1 MNMPAAPQFPLTLM
15 YAVPAAA
22 ALAAL
27 APSAAA
33 AVQSALL
40 DAAAGRLKLAMAP
53 GRREGV
59 LAAAGRRVLCQ
70 PHGARL
76 MVLLLAA
83 APPGDGPA
91 TARSVREVRM
101 II

>member
-33 AVQSALL
+33 DRKS
-40 DAAAGRLKLAMAP
+40 
-53 GRREGV
+53 GV
-59 LAAAGRRVLCQ
+59 
-70 PHGARL
+70 
-76 MVLLLAA
+76 
-83 APPGDGPA
+83 
-91 TARSVREVRM
+91 
-101 II
+101 